1 MKVKTRQ
8 YLQSSQLH
16 LLKHIPQQRYE
27 TTLSMAEQ
35 GYTIIHL
42 GLTQNCHYLKEVV
55 SVFMYANCLN
65 YIICRRQ
72 LLPRQPIYRY
82 NV

>member
-1 MKVKTRQ
+1 MAICTI
-8 YLQSSQLH
+8 
-16 LLKHIPQQRYE
+16 LLIAIAKMNIPQQIYKL
-27 TTLSMAEQ
+27 LSVWLSKV
-35 GYTIIHL
+35 YTIMHL

-55 SVFMYANCLN
+55 SVFMYVNCLN